1 MDQPVVATY
10 EPPKSHLQAGVFT
23 GDHANFSHVQTAGFV
38 QTKDGNLQVPP
49 ISAAFGSSPSSK
61 ERISYFYNPDVAD
74 YHFGAGHPM
83 KPPRLAL
90 TNQLVLGYGLHKKM
104 DVYNPRRATDEE
116 ITDFHS
122 EEYIEFLKRYVPVQ
136 HR

>member
-1 MDQPVVATY
+1 MEQPIVATY
-10 EPPKSHLQAGVFT
+10 QAPKLHAQAGVLG
-23 GDHANFSHVQTAGFV
+23 GDRANFSHVQTSGFV
-38 QTKDGNLQVPP
+38 QAKDGNMQVPP
-49 ISAAFGSSPSSK
+49 ISHASGSNSSSK

-122 EEYIEFLKRYVPVQ
+122 EEYIEFLKRFV
-136 HR
+136 